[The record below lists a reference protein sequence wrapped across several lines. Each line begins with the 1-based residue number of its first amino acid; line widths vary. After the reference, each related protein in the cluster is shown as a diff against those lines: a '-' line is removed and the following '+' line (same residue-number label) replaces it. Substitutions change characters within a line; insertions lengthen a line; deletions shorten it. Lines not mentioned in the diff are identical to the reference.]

1 MLKRH
6 LTVLLVTFAISG
18 TAFAQRSEER
28 VYLLPSETDPLVS
41 VYRNP
46 GQNWKYPLLDKT
58 GKPEEAVGWLD
69 SNSKIWTTGEK
80 KTMVVRDPFTN
91 ELVEE
96 TYYKIKFEYEREYL
110 SNEVDPKTKQRI
122 KKILRKTDDEKD
134 VWIDAAYI
142 STEKVTDHPYLQ
154 SPPKFEICTKEDAK
168 SLSLDKRFVENLT
181 VKGLDDAVKE
191 IFPKIGMCTSLKEAA
206 PGGNLYDNAI
216 LNKIRE
222 AGAPKAIA
230 KSDGSPVTPEDLVEI
245 DSLARTIYG
254 EMASC
259 FRHGVQ
265 YPMAVARIAMNR
277 VEFSKKLEED
287 NKNRK
292 KKVTDPFI
300 QGPHNS
306 QKTHLSKVVT
316 SPIQFNA
323 WLRKLNSKKNPSMDM
338 ALCPARDPKQK
349 LLDGRMPGPQE
360 LAVWKSSVKIASDA
374 VLNRKEFLAKTD
386 GVKDIKNYTSA
397 MGQFYGMKQQKG
409 RKIAGLEIKKDSC
422 VELWK
427 D

>member
-6 LTVLLVTFAISG
+6 LILLLLTFAISG
-18 TAFAQRSEER
+18 TAFAQRSGQR
-28 VYLLPSETDPLVS
+28 VYLKPSETDPLVS
-41 VYRNP
+41 VYSSP
-46 GQNWKYPLLDKT
+46 GLNWKYCEKNARGECIEGL
-58 GKPEEAVGWLD
+58 GWLD
-69 SNSKIWTTGEK
+69 TDSKIWTTGK
-80 KTMVVRDPFTN
+80 KKKMKVFDPFKN
-91 ELVEE
+91 REVEE
-96 TYYKIKFEYEREYL
+96 EYYEIEFAYDREYL
-110 SNEVDPKTKQRI
+110 SNEVDPKTNKRI
-122 KKILRKTDDEKD
+122 IKTLSKKRGDTKAW
-134 VWIDAAYI
+134 VDAAYLSDDKI
-142 STEKVTDHPYLQ
+142 TKHPYLQ
-154 SPPKFEICTKEDAK
+154 SPPKIEMCSRKEAR
-168 SLSLDKRFVENLT
+168 SLLIDKNFAENLT
-181 VKGLDDAVKE
+181 VTGLDKAVQE
-191 IFPKIGMCTSLKEAA
+191 IFPKIGMCTSLKDAK

-222 AGAPKAIA
+222 AGAPKNVK

-259 FRHGVQ
+259 FKHGVQ

-277 VEFSKKLEED
+277 VDFSQKLERD
-287 NKNRK
+287 NETGRK
-292 KKVTDPFI
+292 KVRDPFI
-300 QGPHNS
+300 QGPHDPR
-306 QKTHLSKVVT
+306 KTHLSKVVT

-323 WLRKLNSKKNPSMDM
+323 WLRKLNNKKNPSMDM
-338 ALCPARDPKQK
+338 ALCPARDPSQR
-349 LLDGRMPGPQE
+349 LLDGRRPGPQE

-409 RKIAGLEIKKDSC
+409 RKIAGLELKKDSC